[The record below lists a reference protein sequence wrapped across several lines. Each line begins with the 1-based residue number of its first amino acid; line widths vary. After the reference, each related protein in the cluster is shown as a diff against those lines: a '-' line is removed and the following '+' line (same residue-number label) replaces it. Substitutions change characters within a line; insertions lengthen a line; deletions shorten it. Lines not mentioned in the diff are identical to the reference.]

1 MPDWMRALGMAGM
14 LCLPVSQGICQD
26 QLSPHIPRRKPGAAN
41 RQDPLDHYVR
51 GEEYFQQ
58 KNYQSAAN
66 EFREA
71 LNGDLEPRWQILSH
85 NRLGDIFEAT
95 GQHDRAVNEYRLAQL
110 AGALSMAASEPI
122 QKSDP
127 EYTEEARMAGLE
139 GTVTLSGAIGE
150 DGFAHKLQ
158 VVQSLGLGLDENAM
172 EAVKQ
177 WHFAPNVNPVQ
188 QSWYINVDFR
198 LLTHQSRWHLI
209 NVHFDAPPG
218 TMRPV
223 FASALYPIGAGLGP
237 EAMEEGRLVA
247 AMGRLATAKLTFEV
261 DEHGLPVNF
270 VQVPNSSE
278 PIWGSEATAL
288 VGQWRFTPGMRNGI
302 AVPVSCTVEL
312 VWGERDLDFSK
323 LAQVYQA
330 MDDQTVASRDVQPVS
345 NAEPGRI
352 ETRRIEVDAQKQA
365 ARLVIQPSPE
375 LTSAPSAIRLRGTV
389 RLRVLIGIDGRVR
402 EAEVIGGGDPGLTNA
417 ATEAVK
423 QWVYLPTLLNGSPV
437 KVTTE
442 VDVGPSP

>member
-1 MPDWMRALGMAGM
+1 MPDWMKSLGMAGM

-26 QLSPHIPRRKPGAAN
+26 APAPRIPRHKPGRASNATSAL
-41 RQDPLDHYVR
+41 QHYLR
-51 GEEYFQQ
+51 GEEYFEQ

-71 LNGDLEPRWQILSH
+71 LNGDLEPRWKILSH

-95 GQHDRAVNEYRLAQL
+95 GQHDRAVNEYRLAQRV
-110 AGALSMAASEPI
+110 GAPLVLSTSVSEVI
-122 QKSDP
+122 QKLDP
-127 EYTEEARMAGLE
+127 EYTEEARVAELE
-139 GTVTLSGAIGE
+139 GSVVLSGAIGE
-150 DGFAHKLQ
+150 DGFAHELQ
-158 VVQSLGLGLDENAM
+158 VVQSLGLGLDENAI

-177 WHFAPNVNPVQ
+177 WHFAPNVNPTQ
-188 QSWYINVDFR
+188 QLRLINVDFR

-209 NVHFDAPPG
+209 HVHFDAPAG

-270 VQVPNSSE
+270 LQVPNSSE
-278 PIWGSEATAL
+278 PIWGSEATAM

-312 VWGERDLDFSK
+312 IWGERDLNFSK

-330 MDDQTVASRDVQPVS
+330 MDDQTPAASS
-345 NAEPGRI
+345 AEPARI
-352 ETRRIEVDAQKQA
+352 ETTRIKVDAHTQA
-365 ARLVIQPSPE
+365 TRLVLQPPPE
-375 LTSAPSAIRLRGTV
+375 LASAPGATRLRGRV
-389 RLRVLIGIDGRVR
+389 RLRVLIGLDGRVR
-402 EAEVIGGGDPGLTNA
+402 EAEAINGGDPGLTNA

-423 QWVYLPTLLNGSPV
+423 QWVYLPTLLNGSLV
-437 KVTTE
+437 EVTTQVD
-442 VDVGPSP
+442 VDVGSSP